1 MNAPGYEL
9 PFTDLRLGFNR
20 KNHGYLEFAFIVSS
34 NGLEANLRISAFA
47 NGWEKQGTYLVDS
60 ITSIS

>member
-9 PFTDLRLGFNR
+9 PCTDLRLGFNR

-47 NGWEKQGTYLVDS
+47 NGCVPKKKPASGNLS
-60 ITSIS
+60 G